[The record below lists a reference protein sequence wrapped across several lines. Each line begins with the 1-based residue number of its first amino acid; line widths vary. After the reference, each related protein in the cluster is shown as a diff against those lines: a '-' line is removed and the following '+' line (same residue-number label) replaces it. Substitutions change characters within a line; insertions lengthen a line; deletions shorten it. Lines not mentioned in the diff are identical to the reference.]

1 MAFFMGIINF
11 FHTKVVKYIYFYN
24 FIIIVIITFSISF
37 NLYSKNKI
45 IVASTTS
52 TYDTGLLDFLNKKF
66 LEKHNVSVQVLSL
79 GTGQAIRTA
88 KDGNAEILLVHHTPS
103 EIKFMEQGHGI
114 ERQEIMYNDYVL
126 VGPITDDGKCLSVQH
141 KLEKIF
147 KNKELFISRGD
158 DSGTHRKELEMWS
171 LTNINFNKAIKFYLS
186 VGQGMGSTLLI
197 ANEKKAYTLS
207 DRSTWIA
214 FNKRENLKI
223 VCEDFPPLF
232 NQYGII
238 LVNPDKNNNLNF
250 KDAKKYIDWFKTE
263 EVKILIN
270 SFKSKGKQLFYYNLN
285 Q

>member
-1 MAFFMGIINF
+1 MKTLNF
-11 FHTKVVKYIYFYN
+11 HKFLIFLLITV
-24 FIIIVIITFSISF
+24 FISL
-37 NLYSKNKI
+37 NLYAKNKI

-52 TYDTGLLDFLNKKF
+52 TYDSGLLDILNSKF
-66 LEKHNVSVQVLSL
+66 FDKYNISVQVLSL

-103 EIKFMEQGHGI
+103 EIKFMESGYGI

-126 VGPITDDGKCLSVQH
+126 VGPKKDNEKCISVQH
-141 KLEKIF
+141 KLKKIYQ
-147 KNKELFISRGD
+147 NKELFISRGD

-171 LTNINFNKAIKFYLS
+171 LTNIEFNRNSKSYLS

-197 ANEKKAYTLS
+197 TNEKKGYTLS
-207 DRSTWIA
+207 DRGTWIA

-238 LVNPDKNNNLNF
+238 LVNPKINDNLNF
-250 KDAKKYIDWFKTE
+250 KDAKKYIEWFKTK
-263 EVKILIN
+263 EVKTLIN
-270 SFKSKGKQLFYYNLN
+270 SFTSKGKQLFYYNLN